1 MLRVAYCVFGIVV
14 AHAGRSSEHATR
26 ITQLVP
32 LMILHSIKWR
42 LQLWHALMLV
52 IVLSGFGFTA
62 YQLDRVSRFQRIDRE
77 LNHRAGVVLNAL
89 QAGGRARPGGPQNG
103 PNPGRPPEFSPG
115 DRPPEQNQDSRE
127 GLIPPRR
134 GPRLSERD
142 LNLFAGEPDAFYFT
156 LFHRE
161 GHALLKSDS
170 APDDVPRPVS
180 GGSNNLTRLRGT
192 MREFISFTPPGE
204 VIVTGYDVST
214 ELAELRRL
222 GWKLFAAGSGVLLL
236 GLAGGWWMATRA
248 IRPIKDISAT
258 AARISGSDLTQRITI
273 TDAEGE
279 LGQLAAVLNSTFDRL
294 DNAFAQQHQFIS
306 DAAHEL
312 RTPVSVI
319 LTQAQSTLNKERT
332 PAEYRETL
340 ESCQRAG
347 QRMRKLIEALLG
359 LARLD
364 AGQASGKREPLDLAK
379 CAAECLDLVRPLAT
393 ERKVKLHGELGS
405 AFCTG
410 DSEQLTLV
418 ITNLLSNAIHHSR
431 EGGEVRVTTRFEN
444 QTVNVTVADNGT
456 GIAPEHLPHIF
467 DRFYRADAARTSSQ
481 GRTGLGLAISKS
493 IIESHGGTI
502 EVTSEPGKGS
512 SFTVKLS
519 A

>member
-1 MLRVAYCVFGIVV
+1 
-14 AHAGRSSEHATR
+14 
-26 ITQLVP
+26 
-32 LMILHSIKWR
+32 MIFKSIKWR

-77 LNHRAGVVLNAL
+77 LQHRAGVILGAL
-89 QAGGRARPGGPQNG
+89 RAGERGRGGPPRDDG
-103 PNPGRPPEFSPG
+103 GEPPPEGPRGEF
-115 DRPPEQNQDSRE
+115 Q
-127 GLIPPRR
+127 PPRERPLDGAASPPR
-134 GPRLSERD
+134 GPQLNGRD
-142 LNLFAGEPDAFYFT
+142 LSWFGTNDGSGYYFL

-161 GHALLKSDS
+161 GRLLSKSDS
-170 APDDVPRPVS
+170 APADLAMPSRGS
-180 GGSNNLTRLRGT
+180 SNNITRVRGSLRELVT
-192 MREFISFTPPGE
+192 ITPPGE
-204 VIVTGYDVST
+204 AVVTGLDT
-214 ELAELRRL
+214 TAELAELRRL
-222 GWKLFAAGSGVLLL
+222 AWLLFAAGSGVLLL

-279 LGQLAAVLNSTFDRL
+279 LGQLATVLNSTFDRL

-431 EGGEVRVTTRFEN
+431 EAGEVRVTTRFEN

-493 IIESHGGTI
+493 IIEAHGGTI